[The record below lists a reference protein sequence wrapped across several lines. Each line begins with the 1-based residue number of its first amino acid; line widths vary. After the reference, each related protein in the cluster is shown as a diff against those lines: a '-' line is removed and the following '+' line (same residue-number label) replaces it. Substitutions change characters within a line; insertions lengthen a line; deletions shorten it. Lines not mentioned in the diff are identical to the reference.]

1 MVDNLPASLENVDPF
16 APLVDINHIFEH
28 GELQYEGLGE
38 YLPAP
43 DLSHL
48 DKPPTLDEIESSH
61 KFEVALPG
69 ESSGKSSWVVS
80 FFWCV
85 TVRRRFKNDQLSF
98 STRLL

>member
-16 APLVDINHIFEH
+16 VPLEDLNHIFEQ
-28 GELQYEGLGE
+28 GEYLGE
-38 YLPAP
+38 YFPAA
-43 DLSHL
+43 DLSYL

-80 FFWCV
+80 LFRCV
-85 TVRRRFKNDQLSF
+85 TVRRSFKNDQISF